1 VPFSR
6 LFERIAERV
15 TEFSGGR
22 FEVKIHAAGT
32 IVPAYEEFMG
42 IHEGALDWGAAPL
55 HPMTG
60 THRWAGIYHQNAG
73 RLPPWVYY
81 LFLSEQGIDM
91 ANDWFA
97 GAGHDVYFPAR
108 TGGVGPPEIFLHST
122 KALETLDD
130 LNGLKIRTFG
140 DTGEPFKV
148 FGSATTYMPAGEI
161 YESTMRG
168 VIDAFE
174 MSSAYMNYEMSYHEV
189 AEYVYISP
197 IRAPSECQTVGVKR
211 SKWEELPA
219 DLKGLF
225 GEVARAETVE
235 YGRDLHSMEAAALEQ
250 YREYGNTVLKLPVE
264 IEGPFKEEY
273 DKVMD
278 GIAAEHPSFATYLHA
293 MRAWAVMWN
302 DLWGLPDWAVPPEEW
317 RQH

>member
-1 VPFSR
+1 
-6 LFERIAERV
+6 
-15 TEFSGGR
+15 
-22 FEVKIHAAGT
+22 
-32 IVPAYEEFMG
+32 
-42 IHEGALDWGAAPL
+42 
-55 HPMTG
+55 
-60 THRWAGIYHQNAG
+60 
-73 RLPPWVYY
+73 
-81 LFLSEQGIDM
+81 LFLCEEGIDM
-91 ANDWFA
+91 ANNWFA
-97 GAGHDVYFPAR
+97 EAGHDVYFPAR

-130 LNGLKIRTFG
+130 LKGLKIRTFG

-189 AEYVYISP
+189 AQYVYISP
-197 IRAPSECQTVGVKR
+197 IRAPSEAQTIGVKR
-211 SKWEELPA
+211 SKWEALPE
-219 DLKGLF
+219 DLKGIF

-235 YGRDLHSMEAAALEQ
+235 YGRNLHSMEAAALEQ
-250 YREYGNTVLKLPVE
+250 YREYGNIVQKLPRE
-264 IEGPFKEEY
+264 IEEPFKEEY

-278 GIAAEHPSFATYLHA
+278 GIAAEHPSFGTYLHA
-293 MRAWAVMWN
+293 MRAWNVMWN

-317 RQH
+317 RQY